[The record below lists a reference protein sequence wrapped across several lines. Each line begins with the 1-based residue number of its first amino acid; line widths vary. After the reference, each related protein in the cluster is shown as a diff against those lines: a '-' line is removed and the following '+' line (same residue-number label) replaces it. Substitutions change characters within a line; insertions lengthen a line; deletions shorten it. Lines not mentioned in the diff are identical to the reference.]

1 MASDTPNTV
10 LLESEGDRQRE
21 NDAQATGSV
30 TPGYLIERTGIDT
43 DGAKDTFQV
52 QAHSTDDERTAAL
65 VALEYA
71 KTGKGIDSD
80 IAAGDHVEY
89 WKAQPGDRLYMFVEG
104 GTNLATSGNADV
116 TPGDA
121 LGSAGTGALRAG
133 VSGGNEQFEALETV
147 NNAGSGD
154 AARVEVEVI

>member
-1 MASDTPNTV
+1 MASDNPSTV

-21 NDAQATGSV
+21 NDAQATGTV
-30 TPGYLIERTGIDT
+30 TPGYLIERTGVDT
-43 DGAKDTFQV
+43 NGAKDTYQV
-52 QAHSTDDERTAAL
+52 QAHSTDDEKTATI

-80 IAAGDHVEY
+80 ISADDHVEY

-104 GTNLATSGNADV
+104 GQNLATSGNADV
-116 TPGDA
+116 STGDK

-133 VSGGNEQFEALETV
+133 VSAGSELFEALETV
-147 NNAGSGD
+147 SNSGSSD
-154 AARVEVEVI
+154 DARVEVEVI